1 MSLLDIMVDQA
12 LASRPELAQLRVA
25 VEKEILH
32 QDILRIL
39 GDAGFLKGLV
49 FMGGTCLRLCHGS
62 NRLSEDL
69 DFAGGRGFTRQAVVG
84 LGRAITDGLSRKYG
98 LAVTVSEPTRETGDT
113 DTWRIRIQTR
123 PERRDIPAQRIN
135 LDICAVPGRDPQPQ
149 MIRDLYGIATGAP
162 GLVLQAESRGE
173 IFVDKLIAFALR
185 RGRIKHRDIWDI
197 GWMVQQSVKPRMDL
211 LTLKLDDHGSGV
223 DAFLPAF
230 DERVASLSNPEMA
243 SGFRDEMQRFLPSAF
258 VARTVDDPHF
268 WTWMIGVM
276 SEQRVGV
283 RNTLTGAADPAAFP
297 M

>member
-1 MSLLDIMVDQA
+1 MSLLDITVEHA
-12 LASRPELAQLRVA
+12 LANRPGLGALRVA

-69 DFAGGRGFTRQAVVG
+69 DFAGGRGFDRQSVVG

-173 IFVDKLIAFALR
+173 IFVDKVIAFALR

-197 GWMVQQSVKPRMDL
+197 GWMVQQAVKPRMDL
-211 LTLKLDDHGSGV
+211 LTMKLDDHGSSV
-223 DAFLPAF
+223 DAFLRAF
-230 DERVASLSNPEMA
+230 DERVASLSDPEMA
-243 SGFRDEMQRFLPSAF
+243 SGFRDEMQRFLPPAF
-258 VARTVDDPHF
+258 IARTVDDPHF
-268 WTWMIGVM
+268 WTWIAGVM

-283 RNTLTGAADPAAFP
+283 GKALTGAADPAEFP

>member
-12 LASRPELAQLRVA
+12 LANRPELLALRVA

-39 GDAGFLKGLV
+39 GDAGFMRGLV

-69 DFAGGRGFTRQAVVG
+69 DFAGGRGFDRQTVDG
-84 LGRAITDGLSRKYG
+84 LGRAVTDGLSRKYG
-98 LAVTVSEPTRETGDT
+98 IAVTVSEPTRETGDT

-135 LDICAVPGRDPQPQ
+135 LDICAIPGRDPQPQ

-162 GLVLQAESRGE
+162 GLVVQAESRGE
-173 IFVDKLIAFALR
+173 IFVDKLVAFALR

-197 GWMVQQSVKPRMDL
+197 GWMVQQAVTPRMDL
-211 LTLKLDDHGSGV
+211 LALKLDDHGSSV
-223 DAFLPAF
+223 DAFLGAF
-230 DERVASLSNPEMA
+230 DERVASLSSPDVA
-243 SGFRDEMQRFLPSAF
+243 GGFRDEMQRFLPPAF
-258 VARTVDDPHF
+258 VAQTVDNPHF
-268 WTWMIGVM
+268 WTWIAGVM
-276 SEQRVGV
+276 SEQRVSV
-283 RNTLTGAADPAAFP
+283 RNTLTGAADSATFR